1 MVVEDDT
8 ISSYNFPEKY
18 VDEIDEE
25 HSIIVPPGMK
35 LFMTFSSFDLE
46 SAVNCK
52 YDSLR
57 IVDISGKQLFFD
69 CGTRTSTIL
78 IESEKDVT
86 ITFHTDGTKE
96 ESGFKLHYKIGNIVV
111 HSQFQCL

>member
-1 MVVEDDT
+1 MLVEEDT

-18 VDEIDEE
+18 VNEIYEE

-46 SAVNCK
+46 SAANCK
-52 YDSLR
+52 YDFLR

-69 CGTRTSTIL
+69 CGTLRSTIL

-86 ITFHTDGTKE
+86 ITFHTDQTVE
-96 ESGFKLHYKIGNIVV
+96 RSGFKLHYKIGNIV
-111 HSQFQCL
+111 